1 MLENTIRYL
10 NDLNNDI
17 ADLEDAMEKIDQEIE
32 DIKFKNS
39 KKELLIDKLKES
51 D

>member
-39 KKELLIDKLKES
+39 KKELLIDKLKER